1 MERFKARLVMFG
13 NHQVAVIDYTDTFAS
28 VAKMTTVRVFLAVA
42 AAKNWEVHQM
52 DIHNAFLHGLQEE
65 VYMKLLPGFQVSVP
79 EKVCKLKKSLYG
91 LKQASRC
98 WFAKLLVALKGYGF
112 KLFFILHEQW

>member
-1 MERFKARLVMFG
+1 VIDDLPLNKKALGWKWVYKIKYHSDDTMERFKARLVMFG

-52 DIHNAFLHGLQEE
+52 DVHTPFFM
-65 VYMKLLPGFQVSVP
+65 V
-79 EKVCKLKKSLYG
+79 
-91 LKQASRC
+91 
-98 WFAKLLVALKGYGF
+98 F
-112 KLFFILHEQW
+112 KRKFI